1 MILITINKINKM
13 KNIKY
18 IITFLSLALLISACE
33 DENYEF
39 GDIIAPANFQ
49 ITTELVGAD
58 TDNPFGDGSGTV
70 NFTVSAND
78 AITYRLATSGSEIM
92 APLGAKSINFFSQD
106 GPIGTFSVSK
116 HIVSVIAYG
125 KGGVS
130 SSTSVEVEVLAPNVP
145 PPVIIENFEGPLLPE
160 LGTFGPDGS
169 YIAIIGNPDM
179 SGINT
184 SASVVEY
191 IKPDASEG
199 WAGLYFNNKSLE
211 MDLYGKIALKVKSPK
226 GGIKMLF
233 KLENVDNTK
242 SYEIEGSIKGGD
254 VWEEITFDY
263 SDAPEAEY
271 TKIVLFFDIWNVG
284 DDSTY
289 YFDDVTLF
297 N

>member
-191 IKPDASEG
+191 IKPVGSEG
-199 WAGLYFNNKSLE
+199 WAGIFFNNKSLE

-233 KLENVDNTK
+233 KLENVDNSI
-242 SYEIEGSIKGGD
+242 SYEKEGSIKGGD
-254 VWEEITFDY
+254 VWEEITFDF
-263 SDAPEAEY
+263 SDAPDAEY

-289 YFDDVTLF
+289 YYDDVTLF